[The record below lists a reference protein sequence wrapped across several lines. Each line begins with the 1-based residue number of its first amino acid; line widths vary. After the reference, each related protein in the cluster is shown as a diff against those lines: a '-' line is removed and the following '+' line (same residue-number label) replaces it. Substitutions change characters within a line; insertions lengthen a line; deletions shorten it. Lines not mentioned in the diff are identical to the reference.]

1 MTSDKFALEIIQ
13 STLSGLGYSATAKR
27 LNEEIEEK
35 QGSTTANQ
43 ISLTPPESSFK
54 SWLKAELFQG
64 TPYKEAIEKLE
75 HFIEHGQHPLQESSS
90 DVDVGLP
97 NKLEATVILYL
108 IRRILFLSSV
118 VGLSYTPLSPSSPQ
132 FTSQSVPIE
141 SLLTFL
147 TSDLLPLLDKI
158 QSVANYRQELSA
170 FLSHQLVKSLT
181 RERESAVLMPLV
193 IGSPIH
199 PQKFASTVFNLN
211 TLLAS
216 PLTPR
221 RDDIIV
227 SPTYESDIGLLTE
240 VLVWGYLE
248 AYLSNDSEKSTK
260 TSVQNSTTTLNSS
273 HIPQGYLNSLLTQAS
288 SFQRIV
294 SPYYLP
300 SRTSPELPSTII
312 PPFSANQTLKNNF
325 PTSLIHTLNTH
336 TSEIWFVKFSPS
348 GKYLVT
354 GSKDGKMII
363 YDVTRPKFPIL
374 ASFRADDPTDT
385 HAFVGSYKPTRRN
398 DPLEQRGVIYCSWDE
413 TENYI
418 VCCGL
423 DTIVRVWDVSAIKN
437 NNTEAPKRITR
448 SMDLGEEP
456 SGIELIS
463 CFTLGE
469 NIRVRS
475 CQFIPR
481 QVNNTRWPL
490 SFVVGSPDKALK
502 MFDLFG
508 NEHFDFFCDTT
519 DTDNQT
525 DEIKMEEEEVEQV
538 IEKKG
543 STPSRRSTS
552 TGTTTAS
559 AGTVS
564 SLSPPLAAATLA
576 SAAAASSSP
585 PPAPSNTNN
594 VNSASSTSKFLQS
607 SFNRVIDFEITPD
620 KKILITANNDRS
632 IHFYTVPDLTKE
644 VLKSSKLASIN
655 LKGKLSS
662 ISVSANGKYFLVNV
676 SQELQLWDISEIQ
689 YSGKPILVRR
699 FIGHRVEDDVIRAGF
714 GYLNTYGGVGGDSAF
729 GEELVLSGSADGF
742 IYIWKL
748 TTGQLIQRIQG
759 HVGVCSAV
767 DWNRFYTPQP
777 SGKDY
782 GQLWCSIGDDHLAK
796 IWGPPGWK

>member
-35 QGSTTANQ
+35 QGSTISNQ
-43 ISLTPPESSFK
+43 ISLTPPELLFK
-54 SWLKAELFQG
+54 SWLRAELFQG
-64 TPYKEAIEKLE
+64 IPYKDAIEKLE
-75 HFIEHGQHPLQESSS
+75 NYIENDQHPLPESSLE
-90 DVDVGLP
+90 VDAELP
-97 NKLEATVILYL
+97 SKLEASVILYL
-108 IRRILFLSSV
+108 IKRILFLLSV
-118 VGLSYTPLSPSSPQ
+118 VGLSYAPLSPSSPA
-132 FTSQSVPIE
+132 FTSQSVPIG
-141 SLLTFL
+141 SLLTYL

-158 QSVANYRQELSA
+158 QSFASYRQKLSA
-170 FLSHQLVKSLT
+170 FLPHQLVKLLT

-193 IGSPIH
+193 MGSPIH
-199 PQKFASTVFNLN
+199 PHKFALTVFKLN
-211 TLLAS
+211 TLLVAL
-216 PLTPR
+216 LTPR

-227 SPTYESDIGLLTE
+227 SPTYESDISLLTE

-248 AYLSNDSEKSTK
+248 TYLSNDLEKSTK
-260 TSVQNSTTTLNSS
+260 ASVQNKTTTLNSS
-273 HIPQGYLNSLLTQAS
+273 HIPQGYLNQLLTQAS
-288 SFQRIV
+288 SFQKIV

-300 SRTSPELPSTII
+300 SRTSPEVPSTII
-312 PPFSANQTLKNNF
+312 PPFSANQMLKNNF

-336 TSEIWFVKFSPS
+336 TSEIWFVKFSPL

-363 YDVTRPKFPIL
+363 YDATRPKFPII

-490 SFVVGSPDKALK
+490 LFVVGSPDKALK

-525 DEIKMEEEEVEQV
+525 DEIKMEEEDVEEV

-543 STPSRRSTS
+543 STPSRRSVS
-552 TGTTTAS
+552 VGTTTAS
-559 AGTVS
+559 SV
-564 SLSPPLAAATLA
+564 SPPLATATLA

-585 PPAPSNTNN
+585 PALSNTSNI
-594 VNSASSTSKFLQS
+594 NSVTSTSKFLQS

-620 KKILITANNDRS
+620 KKILITANNDRL
-632 IHFYTVPDLTKE
+632 IQFYTVPDLTKE
-644 VLKSSKLASIN
+644 VLKSLKLASIN

-662 ISVSANGKYFLVNV
+662 ISVSANGKYILVNV
-676 SQELQLWDISEIQ
+676 SQELQLWDISDIQ
-689 YSGKPILVRR
+689 NSGKPILVRR

-714 GYLNTYGGVGGDSAF
+714 GYLNTYGGVGGESADE
-729 GEELVLSGSADGF
+729 EELVLSGSADGF

-748 TTGQLIQRIQG
+748 ATGQLIQRIKG

-796 IWGPPGWK
+796 IWGPPDWK